1 MKHVGFGF
9 KADRFALDA
18 GARGLSR
25 LPRYV
30 GREFA
35 PAGDVLLWVAK
46 EGRKKATRPPRSFA
60 GANDSLAL
68 LATGGR
74 RGTRPSGSD
83 SRAGRPRLL
92 LRCSAG
98 RNGRLPGTVPLLI
111 SDGVAGGKR
120 PGRMNS
126 TPQGERCR
134 PSITRISGPLWRA
147 DWRVRQAEKGLR
159 MFEEAQP
166 TSLRRPRLTGPEGG
180 HPRRGR
186 DSGARFFAF
195 FLVVQ
200 QERRS
205 PAGARPGQRHAK
217 HRSALLKRQSI
228 GAISPQVNRP

>member
-1 MKHVGFGF
+1 MRHVCFGF
-9 KADRFALDA
+9 KADRFAPGW
-18 GARGLSR
+18 GAFPMAALRWPGL
-25 LPRYV
+25 
-30 GREFA
+30 A
-35 PAGDVLLWVAK
+35 PA
-46 EGRKKATRPPRSFA
+46 
-60 GANDSLAL
+60 
-68 LATGGR
+68 
-74 RGTRPSGSD
+74 
-83 SRAGRPRLL
+83 
-92 LRCSAG
+92 
-98 RNGRLPGTVPLLI
+98 GTVPLLI
-111 SDGVAGGKR
+111 SDAVAGGKR

-126 TPQGERCR
+126 TLQGGKCR
-134 PSITRISGPLWRA
+134 PLITRISGPLWRA

-217 HRSALLKRQSI
+217 HRGAPLKRQSI
-228 GAISPQVNRP
+228 GAISPQDNLS